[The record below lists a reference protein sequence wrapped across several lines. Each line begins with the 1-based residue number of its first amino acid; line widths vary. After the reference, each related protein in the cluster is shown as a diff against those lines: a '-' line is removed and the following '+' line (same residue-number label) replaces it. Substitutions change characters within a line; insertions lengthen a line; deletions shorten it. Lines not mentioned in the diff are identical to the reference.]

1 MLSTEEILR
10 VLVESL
16 AQQENLC
23 IEFTV
28 KRKNEPAATD
38 SRV

>member
-1 MLSTEEILR
+1 MLSAEEILR

-28 KRKNEPAATD
+28 KRKK
-38 SRV
+38 